1 MASTREHVKEIFKKI
16 KFGYPQFEV
25 GPEKLDFWYENLK
38 DQNPATL
45 MRKAEFH
52 IKEKPFPPTI
62 ADLRER
68 KQREDASALAKF
80 WKDDAK

>member
-1 MASTREHVKEIFKKI
+1 METTREHVKQIFKRI
-16 KFGYPQFEV
+16 KFNYSQFEV
-25 GPEKLDFWYENLK
+25 GPEKLDFWYQNLK

-45 MRKAEFH
+45 MKKAEFH

-68 KQREDASALAKF
+68 KQREDESVLAPF
-80 WKDDAK
+80 WKGEAK